1 MKYEFYFI
9 DDLVDIEDNIED
21 YKININKNYSCYLK
35 KMKLKKL
42 IKVLMMKSKILLK
55 IKIKIIMSSSTDIQ
69 KK

>member
-21 YKININKNYSCYLK
+21 YKINKNYSCYLK

-55 IKIKIIMSSSTDIQ
+55 IKIKIIMISSTYIQ

>member
-55 IKIKIIMSSSTDIQ
+55 IKIKIIMISSTYIQ